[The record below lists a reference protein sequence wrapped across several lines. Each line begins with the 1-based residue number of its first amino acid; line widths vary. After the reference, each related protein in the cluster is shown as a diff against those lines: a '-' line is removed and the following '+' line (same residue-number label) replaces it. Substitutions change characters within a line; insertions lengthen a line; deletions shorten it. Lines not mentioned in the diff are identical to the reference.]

1 MISTTG
7 LSIVL
12 QKVEAVK
19 AIILPTLS
27 EGKRRDWSPFFPICE
42 KCGRINSTRVT
53 AYHADSDTIDY
64 VCDQEDGL
72 LQSCRHHGTT
82 SIFDGKVKVGWKVDW
97 ALRWFAYDIGYEMY
111 GKDLIESARLSG
123 KITRAMG
130 KQPPNGIFCELFLD
144 EEGRKISKSVGR
156 GLTIDSWT
164 TYAPL
169 GSLLYYIFQNPQ
181 AGQTTL
187 LGDRSQIGGRLS
199 DGFEA
204 LPGTCR
210 EKQPDTPIWHLFH
223 KGGQVPAYASSINF
237 SLINNLISAVGADDR
252 ALIMEY
258 LKRYDPDLQAHQ
270 DIVTDLVKKGHVLLP
285 GFRFAPQTI
294 PSSHRIGKRDAGTAS
309 PGSCRL

>member
-1 MISTTG
+1 M
-7 LSIVL
+7 
-12 QKVEAVK
+12 EAVK

-27 EGKRRDWSPFFPICE
+27 EGKRRDWSPFFPVCE

-53 AYHADSDTIDY
+53 AYHADSNTIDY

-72 LQSCRHHGTT
+72 LQSCRHQGST

-156 GLTIDSWT
+156 GLTIDTWT

-169 GSLLYYIFQNPQ
+169 GSLLYYIFQNPKQ
-181 AGQTTL
+181 AK
-187 LGDRSQIGGRLS
+187 RLYWGIVPKS
-199 DGFEA
+199 VDDYLTGLKHYPE
-204 LPGTCR
+204 LSR
-210 EKQPDTPIWHLFH
+210 ENQPDTPIWHLFRQ
-223 KGGQVPAYASSINF
+223 GRTGSGLRVIDQFFV
-237 SLINNLISAVGADDR
+237 DQQ
-252 ALIMEY
+252 
-258 LKRYDPDLQAHQ
+258 PD
-270 DIVTDLVKKGHVLLP
+270 
-285 GFRFAPQTI
+285 FRG
-294 PSSHRIGKRDAGTAS
+294 RGR
-309 PGSCRL
+309 